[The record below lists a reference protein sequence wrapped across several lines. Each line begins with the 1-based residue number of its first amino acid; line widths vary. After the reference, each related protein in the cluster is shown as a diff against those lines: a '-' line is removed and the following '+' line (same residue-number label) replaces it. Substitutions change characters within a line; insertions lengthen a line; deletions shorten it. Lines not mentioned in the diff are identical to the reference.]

1 MRTNKGLI
9 GLLGA
14 SLLASAVNTSAENLN
29 LTLTNS
35 IVNQPLVKVRHID
48 GASEGNDIYDSMFLP
63 APSPTID
70 FFSKANYNLD
80 KLKNQGFPLNSFTTV
95 TNEIWGRDLSGT
107 VNAYVKTSTTDP
119 FNDDAFT
126 NKYIYGDLYSVT
138 NGVRADLLRT
148 EDLKAM
154 ASTNGT
160 IPLTVTNGH
169 CYDLD
174 VRFTP
179 IVSPVLYAPSITGIT
194 NMGNGNVQIG
204 ALVSPGYNHILN
216 ESTNVYAPNWVPVAT
231 NTIPF
236 ANDTNQVNTS
246 YSRPIDKPKAFFRV
260 GSYWKTLEK
269 QRIIKPSIL
278 E

>member
-148 EDLKAM
+148 DDLKAM

-194 NMGNGNVQIG
+194 NMGNGNVQID
-204 ALVSPGYNHILN
+204 ARVSPGYNHILN

-236 ANDTNQVNTS
+236 ANDTNQVNTTYNIS
-246 YSRPIDKPKAFFRV
+246 IDKPKAFFR
-260 GSYWKTLEK
+260 
-269 QRIIKPSIL
+269 IKS